1 MPNTTQFDRHK
12 IEYNVIPK
20 VLPESLSSLAW
31 SAVRK
36 LEKWRMKEEVVGLK
50 KYLQQISVSES
61 RVLKTSK
68 DLTQDLRD
76 PTNPSTLH

>member
-1 MPNTTQFDRHK
+1 M
-12 IEYNVIPK
+12 IPK

-61 RVLKTSK
+61 RVLKT
-68 DLTQDLRD
+68 
-76 PTNPSTLH
+76 